1 MDKYSKHV
9 ERRDN
14 DFERQEEGLAY
25 RPNERDKSSIVE
37 HLTPESTA
45 GTLHS
50 QRLKKLKLRLK
61 RASGN
66 HRYAMIFR
74 IYLHVISFRYF
85 NDKDILKRNST
96 NLSGKIILVLSSGI
110 KSATFCLR
118 SGIDRYELR
127 G

>member
-14 DFERQEEGLAY
+14 DIERLEEGLPY
-25 RPNERDKSSIVE
+25 RPNERDKALE

-74 IYLHVISFRYF
+74 IYLLVISFRYF
-85 NDKDILKRNST
+85 NDKDIVKRNST
-96 NLSGKIILVLSSGI
+96 NLSRQIILVLSAGMNG
-110 KSATFCLR
+110 THHFLLER
-118 SGIDRYELR
+118 RN
-127 G
+127 